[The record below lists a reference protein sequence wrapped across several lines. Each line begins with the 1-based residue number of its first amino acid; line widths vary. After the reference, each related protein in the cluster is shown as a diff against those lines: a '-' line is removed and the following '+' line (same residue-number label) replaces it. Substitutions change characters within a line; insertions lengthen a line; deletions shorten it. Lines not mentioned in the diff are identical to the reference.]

1 MKKNI
6 LIVVALVLLAGIG
19 FVANTVP
26 KDAKEEITIIPS
38 KDVVQIANPAS
49 QACIAYGYEIDIR
62 KDDTGG
68 EVGYCLFPDGT
79 ECEEWSFFRNECG
92 VEWKGGS
99 VGSTPIEGGV
109 FDDAKNEKYAGCPEW
124 VNCMPGPDA
133 DPNRCFIPPQCEGY
147 TQKAY

>member
-19 FVANTVP
+19 FVANMAPGGAEKGTMIP
-26 KDAKEEITIIPS
+26 PSEDA
-38 KDVVQIANPAS
+38 VQIANPAS
-49 QACIAYGYEIDIR
+49 QACIAYGYEIDMR
-62 KDDTGG
+62 KDNAGG

-92 VEWKGGS
+92 VEWKGG
-99 VGSTPIEGGV
+99 
-109 FDDAKNEKYAGCPEW
+109 FDVRNEKYAGCPEW

-133 DPNRCFIPPQCEGY
+133 DPNRCSIPPQCEGY